1 MRYLVEFYKGRIMDI
16 KETLIVVGGVL
27 LFFFGLFFS
36 GAYTDSL
43 TNDCRVKGLQ
53 SGRPAVEIQA
63 VCGRR

>member
-1 MRYLVEFYKGRIMDI
+1 MDI

-36 GAYTDSL
+36 GAYSDSL